1 MLAPFLTAEKQA
13 IVFGPRDCGEIV
25 RGKLGCVLPVHHESD
40 PGVLLRLEAQR
51 VRRPAPLAQPHRDV
65 GGVGTLGHGEAC
77 AAAPLRRVHENS
89 ATTMRHMLTIAVAST
104 GAGGRRL
111 EDNPSIGMQADAG
124 RARATEGYVGRI
136 D

>member
-25 RGKLGCVLPVHHESD
+25 RGKLGCVLPVHHEGD
-40 PGVLLRLEAQR
+40 PGVS
-51 VRRPAPLAQPHRDV
+51 RPAPLAQPHRDV

-111 EDNPSIGMQADAG
+111 EDNPSIGMQADVG